1 MKWWTVASIVFGW
14 TVASIVFVGYAAL
27 GLNILDQHPFLAD
40 LMNLLATGV
49 MWRIVWKED

>member
-1 MKWWTVASIVFGW
+1 MKWW